1 MDTTTAKLHLEP
13 EITREEIRKLKE
25 KVHRLESLFEVSAI
39 ISSELDLKKLLKLV
53 MEKAQTVMEA
63 EASSIILLNET
74 TGKLEWEV
82 ALGEVGEQVQQKAVL
97 EPGQGIG
104 GWVVSTGKPLNVS
117 DVSNDPRFY
126 AHTDEITGFKTR
138 SILAVPLKV
147 KDEVIGVAEVL
158 NPIGRSTFDPDDL
171 DLFTTFSRQVALAI
185 ENAKMYRF
193 QLERQKLEQQLEVA
207 NSIQQSFMPQH
218 FPTSAEKQF
227 AVWAKNIPARTI
239 GGDFFD
245 FIEFP
250 TDQQLGVII
259 GDVSGK
265 GIPAALYMARLVS
278 DFRFFSQANNSP
290 AACFTTINNS
300 LVRRSRRGFFV
311 TAIYLLLDVTTGM
324 LSITNGGHLPPL
336 WYQQQD
342 EKVSWLE
349 NNVEIPL
356 GISSNIDFSSFQL
369 QLNHGDSIVL
379 YTDGIIEAKNRA
391 GKQFTR
397 ERLINCFQ
405 KQWEHPRPMI
415 QNILDEIKMFS
426 SGAPQH
432 DDITIL
438 ALTWW

>member
-1 MDTTTAKLHLEP
+1 MSEMALKSVQEP
-13 EITREEIRKLKE
+13 FITMEEIQKLKE
-25 KVHRLESLFEVSAI
+25 KVRRLESLIEVSAI

-53 MEKAQTVMEA
+53 MEKAQKVMDA
-63 EASSIILLNET
+63 EASSIILLNEN

-82 ALGEVGEQVQQKAVL
+82 ALGEVGEAVQQKAVL

-117 DVSNDPRFY
+117 DVRNDPRFY

-138 SILAVPLKV
+138 SILAVPLMV
-147 KDEVIGVAEVL
+147 KEKVIGVAEVL
-158 NPIGRSTFDPDDL
+158 NPVGRTMFDNDDL

-185 ENAKMYRF
+185 ENAKMYRL

-218 FPTSAEKQF
+218 FPTSSEKRF

-245 FIEFP
+245 FIEFANE
-250 TDQQLGVII
+250 QKLGVII

-278 DFRFFSQANNSP
+278 DFRFFAQSNNSP

-324 LSITNGGHLPPL
+324 LTITNGGHLPPL
-336 WYQQQD
+336 WYQQQA
-342 EKVSWLE
+342 EKVSWLKKS
-349 NNVEIPL
+349 VDIPL
-356 GISSNIDFSSFQL
+356 GISSNIDFNSFQV

-379 YTDGIIEAKNRA
+379 FTDGIIEAKNRA
-391 GKQFTR
+391 GEQFNW
-397 ERLINCFQ
+397 EGLEQCFQ
-405 KQWEHPRPMI
+405 KRWDHPRQLI
-415 QNILDEIKMFS
+415 QNILEEIKIFS
-426 SGAPQH
+426 SGTPQH
-432 DDITIL
+432 DDMTIL

>member
-1 MDTTTAKLHLEP
+1 MISKLHLEP
-13 EITREEIRKLKE
+13 SITVEEIQKLKD
-25 KVHRLESLFEVSAI
+25 KVHRLESLIDVSAI

-53 MEKAQTVMEA
+53 MEKAQKVMEA
-63 EASSIILLNET
+63 EASSIILLNEN
-74 TGKLEWEV
+74 TGMLEWEV

-117 DVSNDPRFY
+117 NVRDDPRFY
-126 AHTDEITGFKTR
+126 SHTDEITGFKTR

-147 KDEVIGVAEVL
+147 KEKVIGVAEVL
-158 NPIGRSTFDPDDL
+158 NPLGRSAFDNDDL

-218 FPTSAEKQF
+218 FPTSSEKRF
-227 AVWAKNIPARTI
+227 ALWAKNIPARTI

-250 TDQQLGVII
+250 SEQKLGVII

-278 DFRFFSQANNSP
+278 DFRFFSQSNNSP

-311 TAIYLLLDVTTGM
+311 TAIYLLLDLTTGV
-324 LSITNGGHLPPL
+324 LSITNGGHLPPI

-342 EKVSWLE
+342 NKVSCLE
-349 NNVEIPL
+349 NEIDIPL
-356 GISSNIDFSSFQL
+356 GISSNIEFNSFQL

-379 YTDGIIEAKNRA
+379 FTDGIIEAKSKN

-397 ERLINCFQ
+397 KRLESCFQ
-405 KQWEHPRPMI
+405 NKYNHPRQMI
-415 QNILDEIKMFS
+415 QDVLDEIKKFS

-432 DDITIL
+432 DDMTIL